1 MRFSLVVA
9 GSVETVNR
17 TAIRQS
23 VAAAVGIGVSSVRIE
38 LTAASVAVDVT
49 IEAASRSAAMST
61 MSLLDTHLQNATSAG
76 ELLQMSVESIVPPTV
91 VSLPRH
97 AATRAATRP
106 ATAITS
112 TASGA
117 AAGSGPF
124 RHHHPSDRLGRVRHH
139 LLARSDHL
147 LPLRA
152 HAPLPPRACQSVEG
166 GEDGEDGQHP

>member
-1 MRFSLVVA
+1 MPPNSALVHEVRFSLVVA

-91 VSLPRH
+91 VSL
-97 AATRAATRP
+97 
-106 ATAITS
+106 
-112 TASGA
+112 
-117 AAGSGPF
+117 
-124 RHHHPSDRLGRVRHH
+124 LVM
-139 LLARSDHL
+139 
-147 LPLRA
+147 
-152 HAPLPPRACQSVEG
+152 PPRAPPRAPPPPSLPPPAAPPPEADHSVIITLLIASAVSVTTCWLVLIIYCRSERTRL
-166 GEDGEDGQHP
+166 PAR